1 MSTDSKFPRFTFL
14 GHSTVRCDIADG
26 RVILIDP
33 WLTGNPSS
41 PEGAEPERI
50 DLMLVSHAHDDHMA
64 DAVRLARAHSP
75 TVVATYD
82 LCGWLASQGVE
93 KTSGM
98 NLGGTQ
104 EVDGIRISQV
114 RADHTSSFT
123 DADGRIVYGGV
134 ATGFVVKLPGGFTFY
149 FAGDT
154 ALFSDMSLIGD
165 LWRPEIAFLPIGDHF
180 TMDPDQ
186 AARACRLLNVRRV
199 VPIHYGTFPLLRG
212 TPSDLARALYDLG
225 SNAEVVA
232 LSPGERWSPPE

>member
-1 MSTDSKFPRFTFL
+1 MSEQTKPRFTFL
-14 GHSTVRCDIADG
+14 GHATVRCDLPDG
-26 RVILIDP
+26 RVLVVDP
-33 WLTGNPSS
+33 WLTGNPSA
-41 PEGAEPERI
+41 PADVAFDRLDYI
-50 DLMLVSHAHDDHMA
+50 LVTHAHDDHMT
-64 DAVRLARAHSP
+64 DVVPLASQHGAM
-75 TVVATYD
+75 VIAGFD

-93 KTSGM
+93 RTSGM
-98 NLGGTQ
+98 NVGGTQ
-104 EVDGIRISQV
+104 TVDDIRITQV

-199 VPIHYGTFPLLRG
+199 VPIHYGTFPLLKG

-232 LSPGERWSPPE
+232 LSPGESWSPPE